1 MNNFEKLIF
10 VFVGGI
16 LLLALIGKIEEK
28 DMEKKEELEIKAEIK
43 RNNKN
48 YIMKFTDSLR
58 YISGFKDKGKAMLQ
72 SMILMDNEIQFVFSE
87 ITKIIKADNIKN
99 IYVSNEE
106 DISEK
111 MPWQKAIIF
120 NEEESVKKHKKKML
134 REFIMIECI
143 YNNYETTV
151 IIEGID
157 VESKV
162 YSLRFVYM

>member
-1 MNNFEKLIF
+1 
-10 VFVGGI
+10 
-16 LLLALIGKIEEK
+16 
-28 DMEKKEELEIKAEIK
+28 
-43 RNNKN
+43 
-48 YIMKFTDSLR
+48 
-58 YISGFKDKGKAMLQ
+58 
-72 SMILMDNEIQFVFSE
+72 
-87 ITKIIKADNIKN
+87 
-99 IYVSNEE
+99 
-106 DISEK
+106 

-120 NEEESVKKHKKKML
+120 NEEESVTKHKKKML

>member
-1 MNNFEKLIF
+1 
-10 VFVGGI
+10 
-16 LLLALIGKIEEK
+16 
-28 DMEKKEELEIKAEIK
+28 
-43 RNNKN
+43 
-48 YIMKFTDSLR
+48 
-58 YISGFKDKGKAMLQ
+58 MLQ

-87 ITKIIKADNIKN
+87 MTKIIKADNIKN

-111 MPWQKAIIF
+111 MSEKKAIIF
-120 NEEESVKKHKKKML
+120 NEEESVTKHRNKML

-151 IIEGID
+151 IIEGIY

>member
-16 LLLALIGKIEEK
+16 LILALIGKIEEK

-87 ITKIIKADNIKN
+87 MTKIIKADNIKN

-111 MPWQKAIIF
+111 MSEKKAIIF
-120 NEEESVKKHKKKML
+120 NEEESVTKHRNKML

-151 IIEGID
+151 IIEGIY